1 MKDGE
6 FWHLKHVSDA
16 GLRRDLGV
24 LLASDAWTEARIVA
38 HLAEVDRRKLYSR
51 DGYSCLF
58 NYCQGQLGLSESQ
71 AFHRMT
77 AARLARHFPVV
88 FEMIEQRRI
97 HLSGLVELRDFLGP
111 DNHRELLE
119 SAAGKSKRQI
129 KELLA
134 ARFPGEAMP
143 DAVRKLPAGRIAP
156 LIAPATLRNEQAPKP
171 VEATP
176 PPSLSQEGVA
186 VPLFDPVTGEVFSR
200 ADETEAKAGQM
211 APPQGAPITPP
222 DIRYRIQFDAGS
234 ALKAKLELARAL
246 SSHSNPRGDLETLFE
261 RALDAYVEQLQKRRF
276 AQVRRP
282 RVKVAKSEPSTTSG
296 TEASA
301 DANARSVR
309 QLERT
314 RTRMLGRRSEQR
326 AHLSHETRRAVV
338 EQSGMRCSF
347 VAPNG
352 KRCDEQA
359 FLQFHHEHPWSRHGS
374 DAAENLALRCA
385 SHNRLLAEQDFGSR
399 HVEQRTAEARAAA
412 RRRREESGG

>member
-38 HLAEVDRRKLYSR
+38 HLAEVDRRKLYSK

-77 AARLARHFPVV
+77 AARIARQFPVV

-97 HLSGLVELRDFLGP
+97 HLSGLVELRDHLGP

-129 KELLA
+129 KDLLA

-176 PPSLSQEGVA
+176 PPSLSQEAVA

-200 ADETEAKAGQM
+200 ADETEAKSGQM
-211 APPQGAPITPP
+211 ARPQGAPIVPP
-222 DIRYRIQFDAGS
+222 DVRYRIQFDAGR

-276 AQVRRP
+276 AQVGRP
-282 RVKVAKSEPSTTSG
+282 RVKVAKSEPSGNPVADTA
-296 TEASA
+296 TEATV
-301 DANARSVR
+301 RSVR

-314 RTRMLGRRSEQR
+314 RMRGRRSEQR
-326 AHLSHETRRAVV
+326 AHLSHETRRSVV
-338 EQSGMRCSF
+338 EEGGMRCSF

-359 FLQFHHEHPWSRHGS
+359 FLQFHHERAWSRRGS
-374 DAAENLALRCA
+374 DEAGNLKLLCA
-385 SHNRLLAEQDFGSR
+385 GHNRLRAESDFGSELIEER
-399 HVEQRTAEARAAA
+399 IAQARATTVDG
-412 RRRREESGG
+412 RRR